1 MLQEWLNSE
10 WEVFMSKHFK
20 SVSVLGRVAV
30 SVAVFLCIVATLLVA
45 GSLRS
50 AMADGGSGPSR
61 TWVATGA
68 WITPLAAP
76 GSAIYELHTD
86 LRSDDNADAAN
97 AVTSALSPD
106 GKTLLIL
113 TSGYNTG
120 FSKEDGTPIEHAVL
134 DPTTGQPNG
143 QTTGNAEWL
152 FVYDVAG
159 QTPVQKQKFNL
170 PITYIGLVWDA
181 SGDKFYVS
189 GGANDIVYPFKKVA
203 NVFRID
209 APFIVLNTGGQ
220 LDNTPAGPQMN
231 QFGLAPFATVAGLGL
246 SSDGKTLYTANF
258 ENDSVSLVDTSARQV
273 VSRVVF
279 AAPGGKKAIGE
290 YPFWI
295 AVKSEKDG
303 AGDRVFVSSQRD
315 GQVVAFGAAE
325 GVHAIQVGSEPN
337 KMVLSK
343 DGPTLYV
350 VNGDSDSVSV
360 IDTDKEEV
368 VETIDLRR
376 KGYPYKGANPNS
388 AALSPDEK
396 TLYVTL
402 GGENA
407 VAVIDLGQR
416 EVAGRIPT
424 AWYPNSVSVSADGKR
439 LFVVNAKSMPGPNP
453 AGNGGAGANP
463 TFRSEYIYAL
473 QKASL
478 EVIPVPAGE
487 KLKDLSE
494 VVDANNGF
502 GPKHEDETMAK
513 LKNKIKHVIYIVKEN
528 RTYDQ
533 VLGDLGVGNSD
544 PSIVMFPRP
553 ITPNHH
559 KLAADFVTMDNFYCI
574 GEVSGD
580 GWSWSTQARANDYNA
595 KSVPASYGN
604 GFGTLD
610 VWATDR
616 NIVVGMA
623 DHPQN
628 PTQFNARITTLLD
641 PTGSSD
647 ILPGRKDI
655 GSVDGDDELSAD
667 ALGGYLWDE
676 AAREG
681 MTLRH
686 YGFYT
691 DYTYYSVP
699 PPLYIPISRTPFKDN
714 IPQGPVLRPSLKQF
728 NDVYYRG
735 FDLSVPDR
743 YHYEEWKREFDGY
756 VANGNLPALEIMSL
770 PLDHFGSFGSNV
782 GGLQTP
788 ELEIA
793 DNDYALGKLVEAVS
807 KSPYWKDTVIFVV
820 EDDAQDGP
828 DHVDA
833 HRSPGYVISAYTKRN
848 TVVHKFY
855 NTISM
860 LRTMEDFLGM
870 RHLGMNDANA
880 EPMSDV
886 FNTEADLTPYTPV
899 IPGSLCQAPVSPDLI
914 PECSDPS
921 VLRTKATPTLHDGAW
936 WAKETKQFNFRRPDG
951 LDASAFNHLLWR
963 GIKGENK
970 PYPAHANAPRNDEEA
985 AQPAIGKGR
994 N

>member
-1 MLQEWLNSE
+1 VSR
-10 WEVFMSKHFK
+10 HFK
-20 SVSVLGRVAV
+20 SMPFLKCGVGYVGGFICL
-30 SVAVFLCIVATLLVA
+30 SVALTAATVLPSGA
-45 GSLRS
+45 
-50 AMADGGSGPSR
+50 ADEGVR
-61 TWVATGA
+61 RLKTRVATGA

-120 FSKEDGTPIEHAVL
+120 FNKDDGSPIVYPVL

-152 FVYDVAG
+152 LVYDVAG
-159 QTPVQKQKFNL
+159 KTPVQKQKFNL
-170 PITYIGLVWDA
+170 PITYNGLVWDA
-181 SGDKFYVS
+181 SGTEFYVS
-189 GGANDIVYPFKKVA
+189 GGAGDIVYPFKKVA
-203 NVFRID
+203 STFQID

-220 LDNTPAGPQMN
+220 LDNTPAGPQMR
-231 QFGLAPFATVAGLGL
+231 QFGLAPTAVVAGLAL
-246 SSDGKTLYTANF
+246 SSDAKTLYAANF
-258 ENDSVSLVDTSARQV
+258 ENDSVSIVDTKTRQV
-273 VSRVVF
+273 VSREVF

-295 AVKSEKDG
+295 VVRPGKGSDADH
-303 AGDRVFVSSQRD
+303 VFVSSQRD
-315 GQVVAFGAAE
+315 GQVVVFG
-325 GVHAIQVGSEPN
+325 GVQGMHAIKVGSEPN

-343 DGPTLYV
+343 DGSKLYV

-360 IDTDKEEV
+360 IDTEKEKV
-368 VETIDLRR
+368 VATIDLRR
-376 KGYPYKGANPNS
+376 EGYPYNGANPNS
-388 AALSPDEK
+388 AALSPDER
-396 TLYVTL
+396 TMYVTL

-407 VAVIDLGQR
+407 VAVVDLAEE
-416 EVAGRIPT
+416 EVEGRIPT
-424 AWYPNSVSVSADGKR
+424 AWYPNSVNVSADGKR
-439 LFVVNAKSMPGPNP
+439 LFVVNAKNMPGPNP

-478 EVIPVPAGE
+478 EVIPVPARD
-487 KLKDLSE
+487 KLEDLSE
-494 VVDANNGF
+494 IVDANNGF
-502 GPKHEDETMAK
+502 GRKHEDETMEK
-513 LKNKIKHVIYIVKEN
+513 LRNKIKHVIYIVKEN

-544 PSIVMFPRP
+544 PSIVMFPQP

-559 KLAADFVTMDNFYCI
+559 KLATDFVTLDNFYCI

-628 PTQFNARITTLLD
+628 PTQFSARITTLLD

-647 ILPGRKDI
+647 ILPERKDI
-655 GSVDGDDELSAD
+655 GSVDGDNDLSAD
-667 ALGGYLWDE
+667 SLGGYLWDE

-681 MTLRH
+681 KTLRH

-691 DYTYYSVP
+691 DYTYYFVP
-699 PPLYIPISRTPFKDN
+699 PPLYIPISRTPFKDK
-714 IPQGPVLRPSLKQF
+714 IPQGPPLRPSLRQF

-756 VANGNLPALEIMSL
+756 VANENLPALEILSL
-770 PLDHFGSFGSNV
+770 PLDHFGSFSSNV
-782 GGLQTP
+782 GGLRTP

-807 KSPYWKDTVIFVV
+807 NSPYWKDTAIFVV

-833 HRSPGYVISAYTKRN
+833 HRSPGYVISAYTKRHA
-848 TVVHKFY
+848 VIHKFY

-886 FNTEADLTPYTPV
+886 FNTEADLAPYTPV
-899 IPGSLCQAPVSPDLI
+899 LPGSLCQAPVGPDLI
-914 PECSDPS
+914 PECNDPS
-921 VLRTKATPTLHDGAW
+921 VLRTKAMPSLHDGEW
-936 WAKETKQFNFRRPDG
+936 WANATRQFNFKRPDG

-970 PYPAHANAPRNDEEA
+970 PYPARANALQDGQEA
-985 AQPAIGKGR
+985 DHPAVATSRK
-994 N
+994 